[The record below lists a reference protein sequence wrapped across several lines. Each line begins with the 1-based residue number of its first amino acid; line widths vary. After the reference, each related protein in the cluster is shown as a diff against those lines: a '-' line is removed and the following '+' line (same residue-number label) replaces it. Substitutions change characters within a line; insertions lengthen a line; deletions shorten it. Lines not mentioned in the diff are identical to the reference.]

1 MLKVFCRLLYRGSQ
15 AKSNRSL
22 SLSNGPKNI
31 VQHLIRIVMSDFK
44 FPPSVQSDLFNY
56 LKPEQQEFVRP
67 VLRILK
73 KGAQE
78 ELCIALLD
86 YLETGN
92 PEPPASVQ
100 LGAFFMYLTRVGMED
115 QPSYEND
122 TKILRPLHRTEP
134 KGTCGEHCRTIGTF
148 MKQLKRKYFPNA
160 RPLEQSAGY
169 QAMQKV

>member
-1 MLKVFCRLLYRGSQ
+1 MSYSKNPSTLNSQ
-15 AKSNRSL
+15 PST
-22 SLSNGPKNI
+22 
-31 VQHLIRIVMSDFK
+31 FE

-92 PEPPASVQ
+92 PEPPANIQ

-134 KGTCGEHCRTIGTF
+134 KSIGTF

-169 QAMQKV
+169 LAMQKV